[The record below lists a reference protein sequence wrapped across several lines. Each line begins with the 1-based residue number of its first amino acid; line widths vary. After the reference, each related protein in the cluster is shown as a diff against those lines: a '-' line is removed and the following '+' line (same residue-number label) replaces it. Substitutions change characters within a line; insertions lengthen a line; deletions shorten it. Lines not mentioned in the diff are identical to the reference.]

1 MSENLQ
7 AYMSCRRLLLI
18 VIIGA
23 MAGWPYHGARA
34 GDLRLSLPQRSK
46 PTPVQRLNREGVE
59 AVRKHRYDQAK
70 GLFYRAFLFDPEDP
84 FTLNN
89 LGYISEL
96 EGDAENAQRFYRL
109 AAQYPSKAVI
119 DKASSP
125 QIEGKLVQDVL
136 AGNQDLRQTNRAN
149 REAVRLLSKG
159 RATEANSVL
168 ERSLS
173 TDPHNAFTL
182 NNIGV
187 AKEMQ
192 GELAEAARYYLE
204 AVNASDSA
212 EPVTI
217 ASVRAWRGRPINE
230 MASANA
236 RSVQDQ
242 LQAATSEQAKAAQL
256 SFRGVLALNRND
268 RDDARQYFQQAY
280 ALDQSYSFSLNN
292 IGYLAEL
299 DGDLETAEDF
309 YRQARA
315 ADRSKM
321 RIGLATRRSAE
332 GMKLSDV
339 AAENNQQAEA
349 RITEKHNSRLQE
361 KRPVELRHRNRKHA
375 EPDQHPPSPNPSN
388 PD

>member
-1 MSENLQ
+1 
-7 AYMSCRRLLLI
+7 
-18 VIIGA
+18 
-23 MAGWPYHGARA
+23 MAGWPYHSVQA
-34 GDLRLSLPQRSK
+34 GDLKLSLPQRSK

-59 AVRKHRYDQAK
+59 AVRKHRYEKAK

-89 LGYISEL
+89 LGYVSEL
-96 EGDAENAQRFYRL
+96 EGDAENAQRFYSL
-109 AAQYPSKAVI
+109 AAQHPSKAVV
-119 DKASSP
+119 DKASAP
-125 QIEGKLVQDVL
+125 QVEGKSVQDVF
-136 AGNQDLRQTNRAN
+136 AGNQDLRQTNSAN

-159 RATEANSVL
+159 RVTEASSVL
-168 ERSLS
+168 QRSLS

-182 NNIGV
+182 NNVGV

-204 AVNASDSA
+204 AVNASHSA

-236 RSVQDQ
+236 RSVQEQ

-280 ALDQSYSFSLNN
+280 ALDPSYSFSLNN

-299 DGDLETAEDF
+299 DGDLETAQDF
-309 YRQARA
+309 YRQAHA
-315 ADRSKM
+315 ADGSKM
-321 RIGLATRRSAE
+321 RIGLATRSSAE

-339 AAENNQQAEA
+339 AADNNQQAAA

-361 KRPVELRHRNRKHA
+361 KRPIELRHRDRKHT
-375 EPDQHPPSPNPSN
+375 EPEQHPPSASQTNPE
-388 PD
+388 